1 MQLSQLAAGSAFL
14 LLLLASNVIRRA
26 FVRHVRARGT
36 GRMSADTAGWLM
48 FWGVA
53 FLGAAALGVFG
64 LSKFL
69 NLAICSTLLVFG
81 VATLAGAFLI
91 GRR

>member
-1 MQLSQLAAGSAFL
+1 MQLSQLLAGGAFL
-14 LLLLASNVIRRA
+14 LLLLASNVMRRI
-26 FVRHVRARGT
+26 FVRHVRARGA
-36 GRMSADTAGWLM
+36 GRAGAGTAGWLM

-53 FLGAAALGVFG
+53 FLGGAALGMFG

-81 VATLAGAFLI
+81 VATLAGAFI
-91 GRR
+91 FGRR